1 MLDIITINQSKYIFI
16 SAGTNAI
23 LTIISEENTP
33 DQRLKVYGFHVAK
46 KIELY
51 IDEKPVDIEIPQYIE
66 VLANMRQDSIP
77 TGQFKMKIAIIGDPG
92 VGKKSFVNQYIYNT
106 FDPNYI
112 PAIDVSIENKTLQI
126 TPNCQILQS
135 FWIIT
140 IIHKRNFI
148 RKAFYEGAQ
157 MIFIFFD
164 VTQKNTFD
172 RIEFWINDVY
182 TNLNE
187 KVPIVLIAN
196 KIDSPDQQSIVRR
209 YSFESRN
216 V

>member
-1 MLDIITINQSKYIFI
+1 MSSQFYHGLLTNLMNDFNEISATAVVFRNGLIVANEIRDPQTQDELIGALTASFDRVIMRVQKDIGSAKEVLDIITINQSKYIFI

-92 VGKKSFVNQYIYNT
+92 VGKKSFVN
-106 FDPNYI
+106 
-112 PAIDVSIENKTLQI
+112 
-126 TPNCQILQS
+126 
-135 FWIIT
+135 
-140 IIHKRNFI
+140 
-148 RKAFYEGAQ
+148 
-157 MIFIFFD
+157 
-164 VTQKNTFD
+164 
-172 RIEFWINDVY
+172 
-182 TNLNE
+182 
-187 KVPIVLIAN
+187 
-196 KIDSPDQQSIVRR
+196 
-209 YSFESRN
+209 
-216 V
+216 